1 MSKGQVEKI
10 LYEVGH
16 SLQEKLIN
24 TTLYAPSEFTDDIDI
39 PTEFFEEVFKKHEF
53 DPEDFELEEFIR
65 DYYVAVKDFVIEPI
79 SYVVESDTSFP
90 SLSRSLVPDAKITSS
105 SVATMRDP
113 ERSVS

>member
-65 DYYVAVKDFVIEPI
+65 DYYVAVKNFVI
-79 SYVVESDTSFP
+79 
-90 SLSRSLVPDAKITSS
+90 
-105 SVATMRDP
+105 SVLYDDVFKEYLKNYQ
-113 ERSVS
+113 ERSIDGE